1 MALEPSGANDQRK
14 AAREAFDRYAQ
25 IIGRLL
31 SPAAEAGMAF
41 LAVAEDDV
49 QRVQAERGIVFPRFL
64 LDPAAAAEAHAA
76 AEPVERLIALAAA
89 PEALQWVVVVDR
101 LGHQRPLYRPLLVY
115 CWLQA
120 FRAGYET
127 LPRDQFGRWE
137 EATRAW
143 CDEMERR
150 LAEFAWPQTAIPA
163 LRGAQAAEVCW
174 CALALHVAGK
184 VFIRDA
190 WTDLAGDVF
199 GRLVKRQRHSG
210 AFLEAESSDN
220 PETWGFAELAI
231 LHAAASYAVQAED
244 RAAAAAVARA
254 GAFHL
259 AETQPDHATN
269 QPWALFAFIWNP
281 KTRGLADQVL
291 HAAQA
296 AGSESAITLM
306 LLADALYCLRLF
318 GA

>member
-1 MALEPSGANDQRK
+1 MAVEPSALSDQR
-14 AAREAFDRYAQ
+14 AMMRAAFDRYAT
-25 IIGRLL
+25 IVGGLL
-31 SPAAEAGMAF
+31 SPAVEAGTAF
-41 LAVAEDDV
+41 GAEAEDDV
-49 QRVQAERGIVFPRFL
+49 KRVQAERGVVFPRLL
-64 LDPAAAAEAHAA
+64 LDAMAAARPQAM
-76 AEPVERLIALAAA
+76 EPVERLIALAAS
-89 PEALQWVVVVDR
+89 PEALQWVEVVDR
-101 LGHQRPLYRPLLVY
+101 LGHQRPVYRPLLVY
-115 CWLQA
+115 SWLQA

-137 EATRAW
+137 EASRAW
-143 CDEMERR
+143 CDELERR
-150 LAEFAWPQTAIPA
+150 LAEFAWPQAPIAAA
-163 LRGAQAAEVCW
+163 LGAEASEVCW
-174 CALALHVAGK
+174 AALALHVAGK

-199 GRLVKRQRHSG
+199 GRLVKRQRESG
-210 AFLEAESSDN
+210 AFLESGSSDN
-220 PETWGFAELAI
+220 PETRWFAELAI

-244 RAAAAAVARA
+244 RAVASAVARA
-254 GAFHL
+254 GELHL

-296 AGSESAITLM
+296 AGGGAGITLM

-318 GA
+318 GP